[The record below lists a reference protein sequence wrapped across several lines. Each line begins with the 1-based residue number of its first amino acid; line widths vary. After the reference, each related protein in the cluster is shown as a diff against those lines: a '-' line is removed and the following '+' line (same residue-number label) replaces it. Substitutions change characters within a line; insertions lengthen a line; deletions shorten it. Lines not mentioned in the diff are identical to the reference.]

1 MTIKPR
7 EYFINFSTV
16 NDRASLHAKLK
27 ACLGL
32 PDWYGA
38 NLDALYDCLTELS
51 PCVISLAGLR
61 WLEPLGA
68 YGKKLLQ
75 VFRDAEA
82 DSGNLTVVVTD

>member
-38 NLDALYDCLTELS
+38 NLDALYDCLTDLG

-82 DSGNLTVVVTD
+82 DSGNLTVVFTD

>member
-16 NDRASLHAKLK
+16 TDRASLHEKLK

-38 NLDALYDCLTELS
+38 TLDALYDCLTDLGPS
-51 PCVISLAGLR
+51 VISLAGLR
-61 WLEPLGA
+61 WLEPLGT
-68 YGKKLLQ
+68 YGEKLLQ

-82 DSGNLTVVVTD
+82 DSRSLTVVFSD

>member
-38 NLDALYDCLTELS
+38 NLDALYDCLTDLG

-68 YGKKLLQ
+68 HGKKLLQ

>member
-16 NDRASLHAKLK
+16 TDRASLHGKLK

-38 NLDALYDCLTELS
+38 NLDALYDCLTDLGPS
-51 PCVISLAGLR
+51 VISLAGLR
-61 WLEPLGA
+61 WLEPLGT
-68 YGKKLLQ
+68 YGEKLLQ

-82 DSGNLTVVVTD
+82 DARDLTVIVSD